1 MGAKLTA
8 PRLLRAMEGAF
19 EGTISASPIVSPQSP
34 YRDTRTTQTWPSP
47 SWLDIVNFAKTN
59 PNEFTPVITTDGRR
73 VCHFI
78 MNNNHVEI
86 TEDDWRL
93 IMTGVLDRFFLG
105 PGNSLDEDEAVEL
118 ATLDILE
125 KRLLSLIKQADD
137 VAVKA
142 RQLNYHLS
150 GRRKGITTRRANSA
164 NATNLM
170 YPSLGQPPPPRTP
183 GFDLHA
189 DLLRQ
194 FLGPAHHEQQQAGN
208 AIPSRPSSMPLSLTT
223 PSEPPR
229 PRTMPVLPTA
239 HPPSQTSTRPSPI
252 PAKFDSTRDTSG
264 AKPPDLDDKE
274 PIIPLIIARI
284 EKLPKGAAIMPPCD
298 RCRRL
303 NMQCFKHLTA
313 CQGCTRKHAKC
324 YWKELRQAEMAL
336 IRGEPVPT
344 AQPPQDSRTLGVPA
358 DDTGPHNQHEVY
370 NSADGFQS
378 DMDGAGHAAREI
390 SSRQRVGFTPT
401 PPTPTDV
408 RPESRGSYGTG
419 AREMGRMFFPEH
431 ADTEYAPERGKEVA
445 SMLPTPTSSH
455 RGGPGDYQ
463 HPQHLLLSHMAT
475 AATLA
480 VEANTA
486 SVTGSR
492 GSSTGRD

>member
-1 MGAKLTA
+1 
-8 PRLLRAMEGAF
+8 MEGAF
-19 EGTISASPIVSPQSP
+19 EGTISTSPIVSPQSP
-34 YRDTRTTQTWPSP
+34 FRDTRTPHTWPSP

-59 PNEFTPVITTDGRR
+59 PNDFTPGITTDGRR
-73 VCHFI
+73 VCHFV

-150 GRRKGITTRRANSA
+150 GRRKGITTRRANNA

-170 YPSLGQPPPPRTP
+170 YPSLSQPLPPRTP

-194 FLGPAHHEQQQAGN
+194 FLGPAHHEQQQPGN
-208 AIPSRPSSMPLSLTT
+208 TVPSRPPSMPSTLAT
-223 PSEPPR
+223 PAEPPR
-229 PRTMPVLPTA
+229 PRTMPVLSVA
-239 HPPSQTSTRPSPI
+239 HPPSQSSTRPSPI
-252 PAKFDSTRDTSG
+252 PANFDPPRDALG
-264 AKPPDLDDKE
+264 ANPPDLDDGE

-336 IRGEPVPT
+336 IRGDPAPT
-344 AQPPQDSRTLGVPA
+344 GQAPLDNRTSGIVTDDNGSR
-358 DDTGPHNQHEVY
+358 NQQEAYSSAEV
-370 NSADGFQS
+370 FHS
-378 DMDGAGHAAREI
+378 DVDGAGRAARET

-401 PPTPTDV
+401 PPTPTDL
-408 RPESRGSYGTG
+408 RPESRGSYGTRPRG
-419 AREMGRMFFPEH
+419 MGRMFFPEH
-431 ADTEYAPERGKEVA
+431 PDPEYAPERGKEVA
-445 SMLPTPTSSH
+445 NTLPTPTSSH
-455 RGGPGDYQ
+455 RGGPGDFQHPQ
-463 HPQHLLLSHMAT
+463 HPQHLLLSHLAT